1 MNCNYCGQ
9 APARIINT
17 NGTGACDRCAQLFGT
32 CHLCLNSVRPCEF
45 ETNPS
50 PIPKQIQKTVRQG
63 NVQMQTIIDNPE
75 RIEAFCHKCPCWCD
89 ACGRYDGTCG
99 SYNEYTPSPT
109 PDEETSSD
117 VNS

>member
-1 MNCNYCGQ
+1 
-9 APARIINT
+9 
-17 NGTGACDRCAQLFGT
+17 
-32 CHLCLNSVRPCEF
+32 VRPCEF

-63 NVQMQTIIDNPE
+63 NVQMQTVMDNPE

-99 SYNEYTPSPT
+99 NYNEYTPSPT